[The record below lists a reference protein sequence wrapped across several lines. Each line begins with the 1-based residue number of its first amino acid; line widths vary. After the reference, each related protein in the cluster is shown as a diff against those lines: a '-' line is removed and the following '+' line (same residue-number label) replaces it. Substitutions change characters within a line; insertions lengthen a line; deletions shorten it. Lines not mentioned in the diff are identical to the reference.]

1 MRKRSFKKIAF
12 LLLKIIAVLVVVGII
27 CFFAFRNT
35 LLQKAVAKVAAKM
48 ERDYNSRFT
57 VKEAAFSG
65 FSGIELKEIALVPNN
80 ADTLLH
86 VQEIKTSVNYF
97 KLLTGDVQLGTLDM
111 RNGYVQLV
119 RNKKGKNFDAFLK
132 KKKDETP
139 DNDPKEA
146 NYADRAYNI
155 LNTALNLVPTDM
167 RLDNLT
173 LRLDDMG
180 RKVSLNLQQMRLAD
194 EQLESTIGV
203 KADSIT
209 QTWKVKGM
217 ADPRGKQA
225 DLKFFNSDTSRI
237 RVPYIYER
245 FGLKSGFD
253 SIHLNVENIDMDGDE
268 LHVDGFAS
276 IGNFMVNNP
285 RIAKKDVVINK
296 ARFDYHFLFGPDF
309 IALDSTSAV
318 QLNHIKFN
326 PYARY
331 SVAEDTLYE
340 LKAKL
345 PKTTAQD
352 FINSLP
358 TGLFTNFEGM
368 EAEGTFSYDLVFK
381 YNKNKP
387 GALVFD
393 SSLKKDGLKITKYG
407 AADLAKLNTPF
418 TYRAI
423 DNGRAQRPIIV
434 GPSNPF
440 FTPLE
445 EVSPYVKNAV
455 LTSEDPSYY
464 RHKGFI
470 TEAFRQS
477 IIKNLKTREFTRG
490 ASTISMQLVKNVF
503 LTREKTLSRK
513 LEEILLVYILENNAI
528 AGKSRMLEVYF
539 NVIEWGPDVYGIGEA
554 ANYYFNKH
562 PSQLSLDESVFLA
575 SIVPRPKAF
584 MWQFD
589 GAGQL
594 KPYAVKH
601 NKFIKDLML
610 RRGLLVPED
619 TIAQYGD
626 VQVTGR
632 GRSRLRITEL
642 PEFVGDSME
651 LDEFFFNLSKSAF

>member
-1 MRKRSFKKIAF
+1 
-12 LLLKIIAVLVVVGII
+12 
-27 CFFAFRNT
+27 
-35 LLQKAVAKVAAKM
+35 M

-57 VKEAAFSG
+57 VKKAAFKG
-65 FSGIELKEIALVPNN
+65 FSGIELREIALVPNN

-86 VQEIKTSVNYF
+86 VQEIKTSVNY
-97 KLLTGDVQLGTLDM
+97 LRLITGDVQLGTLEM
-111 RNGYVQLV
+111 KNGYVQLI
-119 RNKKGKNFDAFLK
+119 RNEKGKNFDAFLK
-132 KKKDETP
+132 ANKNKKSEDS
-139 DNDPKEA
+139 PKEA
-146 NYADRAYNI
+146 NYADRAYNL

-167 RLDNLT
+167 KLDNLT
-173 LRLDDMG
+173 LRLDEMG
-180 RKVSLNLQQMRLAD
+180 RKVNLNLQQMRLAN

-203 KADSIT
+203 TADSIS

-217 ADPRGKQA
+217 ADPRDKRA
-225 DLKFFNSDTSRI
+225 DLKFFNADSSRI
-237 RVPYIYER
+237 KVPYIYER

-268 LHVDGFAS
+268 LHIDGFAS
-276 IGNFMVNNP
+276 IGNFMINNP

-309 IALDSTSAV
+309 VAIDSSSTV
-318 QLNHIKFN
+318 QLNDIKLN

-331 SVAEDTLYE
+331 SVAEDTVYE
-340 LKAKL
+340 LKARL
-345 PKTTAQD
+345 PKTKAQD

-358 TGLFTNFEGM
+358 GGLFTNFEGM
-368 EAEGTFSYDLVFK
+368 VAEGTFSYDLIFK

-393 SSLKKDGLKITKYG
+393 STLKKEGLKIIKYG
-407 AADLAKLNTPF
+407 AADLAKLNTTF

-423 DNGRAQRPIIV
+423 DNGRAQRPVVV
-434 GPSNPF
+434 GPSNPY
-440 FTPLE
+440 FTPLDQI
-445 EVSPYVKNAV
+445 SPYVKNAV
-455 LTSEDPSYY
+455 LTSEDPSFY
-464 RHKGFI
+464 RHRGFI

-477 IIKNLKTREFTRG
+477 IIKNIKTKQFTRG

-513 LEEILLVYILENNAI
+513 LEEILLVYILENNGI
-528 AGKSRMLEVYF
+528 SNKSRMLEVYF

-554 ANYYFNKH
+554 ADYYFNKH

-594 KPYAVKH
+594 KPHAIRH
-601 NKFIKDLML
+601 NKYVKDLML

-626 VQVTGR
+626 VHVSGR
-632 GRSRLRITEL
+632 GRSRMRLTEV
-642 PEFVGDSME
+642 PVFEGDSLE
-651 LDEFFFNLSKSAF
+651 LDEFFFNLSKSNF